1 MASTSLVTLLAVA
14 ASTSTVSIQIDER
27 TPGKPISDLIYGR
40 NDLSFGRHDTD
51 LKYPI
56 VRFGGN
62 STSRYNWQQNAW
74 NAGKDWF
81 YLNIVFPYQSRVGP
95 FSGNFSYTD
104 AIILKQGSLG
114 QDTLI
119 TIPMIGWV
127 AKNREKGW
135 AYSVKKYGRQEQTE
149 QDQSRGDA
157 GNGKLPDGSPL
168 KKGSPLDTSVAAPPE
183 FMAEWVKHNRALT
196 AKYLP
201 KGPNVRFY
209 ALDNEPMLW
218 HDTHQDLRYGDPK
231 LKTPEVGYDELWER
245 TVAYGTAV
253 RKADPQARI
262 LGPAEWGWCSYMS
275 SARDQCK
282 SGPDRAA
289 HGGKPLLAWYLGK
302 VCEHQKK
309 TGIRLVDYLDIHY
322 YPMTE
327 KSLEDESGEGQKLR
341 LEATRSLHEKGFKD
355 GSWIEE
361 PIELI
366 PRMKQW
372 IKDECPDTKLAITE
386 YRFGAAADGLSS
398 TLANAEAL
406 AIFGQEGVDLAT
418 FWGHIPN
425 DSKIEG
431 AFALFLDYDGKGAS
445 ARGGSSLRALSSR
458 KKEVPAYAIQ
468 TKDRLLVYV
477 FNKTQQDQAMT
488 WSGLGAWKLART
500 FAITAQQKLSET
512 KILTKL
518 EPRSVALFEWRKK

>member
-1 MASTSLVTLLAVA
+1 MASMSLAAMLTVA
-14 ASTSTVSIQIDER
+14 AATSPVSIQIDEKA
-27 TPGKPISDLIYGR
+27 PGKPISDLIYGR

-51 LKYPI
+51 LSYPI

-74 NAGKDWF
+74 NAGKDWYF
-81 YLNIVFPYQSRVGP
+81 LNIVFPYQSKVGP
-95 FSGNFSYTD
+95 YSGNFSYTD
-104 AIILKQGSLG
+104 AIILKQSQLG
-114 QDTLI
+114 LDTLI

-127 AKNREKGW
+127 AKSREKSW
-135 AYSVKKYGRQEQTE
+135 AYSVKKYGKQQATE

-168 KKGSPLDTSVAAPPE
+168 KKGSPVDTSVAAPPE
-183 FMAEWVKHNRALT
+183 VMAEWVEHNRALSR
-196 AKYLP
+196 KYTP
-201 KGPNVRFY
+201 KGPGVRFY

-231 LKTPEVGYDELWER
+231 LKTPEVGYDELWDR

-253 RKADPQARI
+253 RKADPQAKI

-282 SGPDRAA
+282 NGPDRAA
-289 HGGKPLLAWYLGK
+289 HGGKPLLAWYLKK

-309 TGIRLVDYLDIHY
+309 TGVRLVDYLDIHY

-327 KSLEDESGEGQKLR
+327 KSLEDESSEGQKLR
-341 LEATRSLHEKGFKD
+341 FEATRSLHEKGFKD
-355 GSWIEE
+355 GSWIEDA
-361 PIELI
+361 IELI

-386 YRFGAAADGLSS
+386 YRFGAASEGLSS

-406 AIFGQEGVDLAT
+406 AIFGRDGVDLAT
-418 FWGHIPN
+418 FWGHIPKG
-425 DSKIEG
+425 SKLEG
-431 AFALFLDYDGKGAS
+431 AFALYLNYDEKGAS
-445 ARGGSSLRALSSR
+445 ARGGLSLPTQSSR
-458 KKEVPAYAIQ
+458 ATDVPAYTIR
-468 TKDRLLVYV
+468 TKDKLLVYV
-477 FNKTQQDQAMT
+477 FNKTKQEANLD
-488 WSGLGAWKLART
+488 WKGLKDWKMERSFVINARGKLGLAKAT
-500 FAITAQQKLSET
+500 EKA
-512 KILTKL
+512 
-518 EPRSVALFEWRKK
+518 EPYAVTLFEWRKK

>member
-1 MASTSLVTLLAVA
+1 MASTSLATLLAVV
-14 ASTSTVSIQIDER
+14 ASTTPVAIRIDGK

-51 LKYPI
+51 LNYPI

-74 NAGKDWF
+74 NAGKDWYF
-81 YLNIVFPYQSRVGP
+81 LNIVFPYQSRVGS

-104 AIILKQGSLG
+104 AIILKQSSVG

-127 AKNREKGW
+127 AKNREKSW

-157 GNGKLPDGSPL
+157 GNGKLPNGSPV
-168 KKGSPLDTSVAAPPE
+168 KKGSPLDTSVSAPPE
-183 FMAEWVKHNRALT
+183 FMAEWVKHNRSLT
-196 AKYLP
+196 AKYVP
-201 KGPNVRFY
+201 KGPGVRFY

-253 RKADPQARI
+253 RKADPQAKI

-275 SARDQCK
+275 SAKDQCK

-302 VCEHQKK
+302 ICEHQRK
-309 TGIRLVDYLDIHY
+309 TGVRLVDYLDIHY

-327 KSLEDESGEGQKLR
+327 KSLEDESGEGQRLR

-386 YRFGAAADGLSS
+386 YRFGAAAEGLSS

-418 FWGHIPN
+418 FWGHIPK
-425 DSKIEG
+425 DSKLEG
-431 AFALFLDYDGKGAS
+431 AFALYLDYDGKGAS
-445 ARGGSSLRALSSR
+445 ARGGSSLRAVSSR
-458 KKEVPAYAIQ
+458 SKDVPAYAIQ

-477 FNKTQQDQAMT
+477 FNKSSQDHALA
-488 WSGLGAWKLART
+488 WDGLKDWNLTRS
-500 FAITAQQKLSET
+500 FVINSRQKLGEAKS
-512 KILTKL
+512 LTKL
-518 EPRSVALFEWRKK
+518 EARSVALFEWRKK